1 VGFWV
6 RTRASEPWKSIPFM
20 DAYFAVAVLSLVQF
34 LKINIS
40 QGSVATRFGC
50 NGISKIVLLQI
61 FQRVWQ

>member
-1 VGFWV
+1 
-6 RTRASEPWKSIPFM
+6 M